1 MIFYPAIDIK
11 DGKCIRLTNGLLE
24 KIKVYD
30 VNPINQAKIFEKN
43 GAKWIHI
50 VDIDGA
56 FSGRLINQEVIKY
69 ICSETTCKIQVGGGI
84 RKHQDIQNLFSCGVE
99 RIILGTAAVKDPKLV
114 KDACENY
121 PGKIAL
127 GLDSKNNKIALE
139 GWSESSSVSEIELIK
154 KYENVGISHII
165 YTDISRDG
173 LLSGL
178 NIQNLKYILSLTK
191 INIIASGGV
200 SCEEDLINLKKIDAF
215 NLNGVICGKAIY
227 EGKIKIDQ
235 AIKILNK

>member
-11 DGKCIRLTNGLLE
+11 EGKCIRLTNGLLE

-30 VNPINQAKIFEKN
+30 VNPVNQAKIFEEN
-43 GAKWIHI
+43 GSKWIHI

-56 FSGRLINQEVIKY
+56 FSGRLINHDVIKE
-69 ICSETTCKIQVGGGI
+69 ICSETSCKVQVGGGI
-84 RKHQDIQNLFSCGVE
+84 RRKQDIENLLSCGVE

-114 KDACENY
+114 KEACENY

-127 GLDSKNNKIALE
+127 GLDSKNKKVALE

-154 KYENVGISHII
+154 KYEDVGISHII

-178 NIQNLKYILSLTK
+178 NIQNLQYILSLTR

-200 SCEEDLINLKKIDAF
+200 SCEEDLIKLKKIEAF

-227 EGKIKIDQ
+227 EGRIKIDE